1 VIHAASREA
10 LATLRER
17 AQAVEG
23 RFTTAD
29 GLSGLSA
36 ELYAVVELL
45 NGQPRLRR
53 TLGDPA
59 TSPDARAELAERLL
73 DGKIGAS
80 ALQLVK
86 DAATLRWSTP
96 WDLLDALEI
105 VADEALFRAAEQQG
119 SLDEVEDEL
128 FRFERVLDVES
139 DLVSLLD
146 DQSVP
151 GPRRVSLLESVLADK
166 VQPLTLALLEHAVTT
181 PRKRSVR
188 LAIDDLLEA
197 ADALR
202 ARSVATV
209 ISAVPLTEAQQRRLA
224 ESLTEL
230 YGRVISVRTAIDST
244 VRGGLVIR
252 VGDELIDGSIASR
265 LAAARTALAG

>member
-1 VIHAASREA
+1 MIHAASREA

-17 AQAVEG
+17 AEAVAG

-36 ELYAVVELL
+36 ELYAVAELL

-53 TLGDPA
+53 NLGDPA
-59 TSPDARAELAERLL
+59 TAPESREQLAQRLL
-73 DGKIGAS
+73 DGKIGTS

-86 DAATLRWSTP
+86 DAVSLRWSSA
-96 WDLLDALEI
+96 WNLLDALETI
-105 VADEALFRAAEQQG
+105 ADEALFRAAEQQG

-128 FRFERVLDVES
+128 FRFERILEVES

-151 GPRRVSLLESVLADK
+151 GTRRVTLLESVLGDK
-166 VQPLTLALLEHAVTT
+166 VHPLTLALVEHAVTSQ
-181 PRKRSVR
+181 RKRSVR
-188 LAIDDLLEA
+188 LAIDNLLEMA
-197 ADALR
+197 AALR
-202 ARSVATV
+202 ARSVAKV
-209 ISAVPLTEAQQRRLA
+209 LSAVPLTDAQQRRLA
-224 ESLTEL
+224 EALTQL
-230 YGRVISVRTAIDST
+230 YGRVISVRTAVDPT

-252 VGDELIDGSIASR
+252 VGDELIDGSVSAR
-265 LAAARTALAG
+265 LASARAALAG